1 MEIHLDLH
9 LDGVEI
15 GSFHGTKGDIKRDG
29 GRLTL
34 FRNGNIVKDF
44 YLKDLDENLYIDEL
58 KQYEA
63 FYESLFKKIDL
74 QKKSLQVWL
83 LMEACNVSSKQNR
96 EVLIDEIIED
106 IDLNY
111 L

>member
-1 MEIHLDLH
+1 M
-9 LDGVEI
+9 
-15 GSFHGTKGDIKRDG
+15 
-29 GRLTL
+29 

-44 YLKDLDENLYIDEL
+44 YLKDLDDNLYIDEL

-63 FYESLFKKIDL
+63 FYENLSGNKKIDL

-96 EVLIDEIIED
+96 EVLIEEIIED